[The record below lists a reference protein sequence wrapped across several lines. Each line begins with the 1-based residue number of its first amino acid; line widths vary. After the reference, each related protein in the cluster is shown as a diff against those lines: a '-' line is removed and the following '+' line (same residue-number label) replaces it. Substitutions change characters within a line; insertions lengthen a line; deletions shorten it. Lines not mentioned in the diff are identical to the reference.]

1 MNRSRIAG
9 FYHFSRPHT
18 IGATSLQVLGIFIIV
33 LAGNP
38 LTSWAIQVL
47 LLTWIGSLAVNLYVV
62 GLNQLTDIE
71 IDQVNKPHLPLASG
85 TFSPAEA
92 WIYVAIAGLL
102 ALAIGI
108 GFGPALAYTFMLI
121 MLIATFYSV
130 APFRLKKRPLLA
142 AVSIALA
149 RGVIANYGLY
159 THYRLALGVD
169 ALPLPLL
176 LAWLLLFFFGFGLVI
191 ALYKDIPDWAGDRE
205 FAIRTFAVRLG
216 RQRVFVLG
224 RWLLTAIYLIPIVA
238 GLAFLAAPAG
248 MVLALPHLVIL
259 LLFWFFSLR
268 TDPAQPASMMRL
280 YLFLWG
286 LFYVEYL
293 LLILYSAYPA

>member
-1 MNRSRIAG
+1 MMRKLAG

-33 LAGNP
+33 AAGNP
-38 LTSWAIQVL
+38 LPPTAATVL
-47 LLTWIGSLAVNLYVV
+47 LLTWVGSLAVNLYVV
-62 GLNQLTDIE
+62 GLNQLTDIK

-85 TFSPAEA
+85 AFTPAEA
-92 WIYVAIAGLL
+92 WVYVAIAGLL

-108 GFGPALAYTFMLI
+108 GYGPALAYTFMLI

-130 APFRLKKRPLLA
+130 APIRLKKRPLLA
-142 AVSIALA
+142 ATSIALA

-159 THYRLALGVD
+159 AHYRATLEVD

-176 LAWLLLFFFGFGLVI
+176 VAWLLLFFFGFGLVI

-216 RQRVFVLG
+216 RKRVFDLG
-224 RWLLTAIYLIPIVA
+224 RWLLTAIYLIPIIV
-238 GLAFLAAPAG
+238 GLIFSAAPAG
-248 MVLALPHLVIL
+248 IVLALPHLAML

-268 TDPAQPASMMRL
+268 TDPAQPASMTRL
-280 YLFLWG
+280 YLILWG
-286 LFYVEYL
+286 LFYAEYL
-293 LLILYSAYPA
+293 LLIVYSTYPT